1 MPELNLS
8 TKVDCLNLD
17 KDDINLKIDKL
28 ISNSFKSVILTN
40 VSGKKSV
47 LVGLK
52 GSIKIEIVGDVGS
65 DFASDIN
72 GLKIVVNG
80 NIGDKSAQ
88 NVEDVKFT
96 VFGSCLNSFGNNIKS
111 SEFYILENCTKDSF
125 LNIRSYSKVIIGGQ
139 PSSGFAHNLN
149 GGIIVILNL
158 KGGSIFVD
166 DDWFRNFIRGNIYIR
181 GEKNKI
187 KITSNRFTVH
197 ETDDTDLDFYL
208 PVISE
213 FARLFSMSLSEIR
226 SLPFYGL
233 KVSNKV

>member
-17 KDDINLKIDKL
+17 KDDVNLKIDKL
-28 ISNSFKSVILTN
+28 ISNSFKNVILTN
-40 VSGKKSV
+40 LSGKKSI

-52 GSIKIEIVGDVGS
+52 GNIKIEIIGDVGNN
-65 DFASDIN
+65 FASDIN

-96 VFGSCLNSFGNNIKS
+96 VFGSCSNSFGNNIKS
-111 SEFYILENCTKDSF
+111 SEFYILENCTKDTFFNLGSD
-125 LNIRSYSKVIIGGQ
+125 SKVIIGGQ
-139 PSSGFAHNLN
+139 PSSGFARGFN
-149 GGIIVILNL
+149 GGIIIILNL
-158 KGGSIFVD
+158 KGGSIFID
-166 DDWFRNFIRGNIYIR
+166 DDWFRNFMDGNIYIR

-187 KITSNRFTVH
+187 KIINSRFAIH
-197 ETDDTDLDFYL
+197 ETGDADLDFYL

-213 FARLFSMSLSEIR
+213 FARLFSISLSEIR
-226 SLPFYGL
+226 SLPFYKL
-233 KVSNKV
+233 KVSSKV